1 MRPES
6 ILFFA
11 MAAQILLTLG
21 LMLRLAL
28 GRYDEA
34 RSGKVD
40 LDRARLDNTV
50 WSEGLTKLSNSV
62 DNQFQTPVL
71 FYAGGLAE
79 LHFGPIPSRKVSPHP
94 DPKEPAQE
102 APRSVRIMSSL
113 PLSRSLVTTFLM
125 SHGARNCAFFT
136 LIGLPVRPAATTK
149 SV

>member
-71 FYAGGLAE
+71 FYAGVLAA
-79 LHFGPIPSRKVSPHP
+79 LHFGAADWLIVALAVAYVALRYLHALVHTGGNVLVLRF
-94 DPKEPAQE
+94 Q
-102 APRSVRIMSSL
+102 VFI
-113 PLSRSLVTTFLM
+113 LSFLVL
-125 SHGARNCAFFT
+125 AAYWIYFT
-136 LIGLPVRPAATTK
+136 GWMVGRAIALA
-149 SV
+149 